1 MTDSYW
7 WQQAVAP
14 VSDSFRQQAL
24 ERQNQLT
31 KPPGSLGQL
40 EQVAVQLAALQQ
52 RVQPV
57 IQQPQ
62 LVVFAGDHGVVAQ
75 GVSAFPQ
82 AVTVAM
88 LSNFV
93 AGGAAVAVL
102 ARLHGI
108 GLSVVNCGTATPC
121 SDLAGV
127 IHQPVMAGTADFS
140 QQAAMTPEQAL
151 AALQVGA
158 AQVERLHGQGC
169 DLFMAGEMGIGNTSA
184 ASALAAVLLQQDV
197 VALTGPGT
205 GMQGE
210 ALTHKQQV
218 LAASVARARPLVRTP
233 LQALEQVGGLE
244 LAAMAGAFLRAAQ
257 LGIPVL
263 VDGFIATASALL
275 AVHLNPGV
283 RDWLLFGHR
292 SAEPGHATLLQALQ
306 AEPLIQL
313 GMRLGEGSGAAV
325 AYAVVQQ
332 ALALHNGM
340 ATFAEANIAGGGQ

>member
-1 MTDSYW
+1 MTIQAW
-7 WQQAVAP
+7 WQQPAATI
-14 VSDSFRQQAL
+14 SASFRQQAL

-52 RVQPV
+52 RVKPA
-57 IQQPQ
+57 IQNPQ

-102 ARLHGI
+102 ARLNGI
-108 GLSVVNCGTATPC
+108 GLSVVNCGTVTP
-121 SDLAGV
+121 SDHLVGV
-127 IHQPVMAGTADFS
+127 IQRPVMPGTEDFS
-140 QQAAMTPEQAL
+140 QQAAMSPEQAQQ
-151 AALQVGA
+151 ALRIGA
-158 AQVERLHGQGC
+158 EQVERLHADGC

-184 ASALAAVLLQQDV
+184 ASCLAALLLQQDV

-205 GMQGE
+205 GVQGD
-210 ALTHKQQV
+210 ALSHKQQV
-218 LAASVARARPLVRTP
+218 LAASVARAQPLVSSP

-244 LAAMAGAFLRAAQ
+244 LAAMCGAFMRAAQ

-275 AVHLNPGV
+275 AVQLNPGV

-292 SAEPGHATLLQALQ
+292 SAEPGHTALLQALE

-325 AYAVVQQ
+325 AYGVVQQ

-340 ATFAEANIAGGGQ
+340 ATFAEAGIG

>member
-1 MTDSYW
+1 MTNQLW
-7 WQQAVAP
+7 WQQPAAAV
-14 VSDSFRQQAL
+14 SESFRQQAL

-52 RVQPV
+52 RVKPAVQN
-57 IQQPQ
+57 PQ

-108 GLSVVNCGTATPC
+108 GLSVVNCGTVTPC
-121 SDLAGV
+121 EHLAGV
-127 IHQPVMAGTADFS
+127 IQCPVMPGTQDFS
-140 QQAAMTPEQAL
+140 QQAAMSPAQAQQAL
-151 AALQVGA
+151 RIGA
-158 AQVERLHGQGC
+158 EQVERLHAEGC

-184 ASALAAVLLQQDV
+184 ASCLAALLLQQDV

-205 GMQGE
+205 GVQGA
-210 ALTHKQQV
+210 ALSHKQQV
-218 LAASVARARPLVRTP
+218 LAASVARAQPLVSSP

-244 LAAMAGAFLRAAQ
+244 LAAMCGAFMRAAQ

-275 AVHLNPGV
+275 AVQLNPGV
-283 RDWLLFGHR
+283 REWLLFGHR
-292 SAEPGHATLLQALQ
+292 SAEPGHAALLQALA

-325 AYAVVQQ
+325 AYGVVQQ

-340 ATFAEANIAGGGQ
+340 ATFAEAGIG

>member
-1 MTDSYW
+1 MTNQLW
-7 WQQAVAP
+7 WQQSAAAV
-14 VSDSFRQQAL
+14 SESFRQQAL

-40 EQVAVQLAALQQ
+40 EQVAVQLAGLQQ
-52 RVQPV
+52 RVKPAVQN
-57 IQQPQ
+57 PQ

-93 AGGAAVAVL
+93 AGGAAVSVL
-102 ARLHGI
+102 ANLHAI

-121 SDLAGV
+121 ADLPGV
-127 IHQPVMAGTADFS
+127 IHCPVMPGTRDFS
-140 QQAAMTPEQAL
+140 QQAAMSPEQAQQ
-151 AALQVGA
+151 ALRIGA
-158 AQVERLHGQGC
+158 EQVERLHAEGC

-184 ASALAAVLLQQDV
+184 ASCLAALLLQQDV

-205 GMQGE
+205 GVQGD
-210 ALTHKQQV
+210 ALSHKQQV
-218 LAASVARARPLVRTP
+218 LAASVARAQPLVNTP
-233 LQALEQVGGLE
+233 MQALEQVGGLE
-244 LAAMAGAFLRAAQ
+244 LAAMCGAYIRAAQ

-275 AVHLNPGV
+275 AVQLNPGV
-283 RDWLLFGHR
+283 RDWMLFGHR
-292 SAEPGHATLLQALQ
+292 SAEPGHAALLQALQ

-325 AYAVVQQ
+325 AYGVVQQ

-340 ATFAEANIAGGGQ
+340 ATFAEAGIG

>member
-1 MTDSYW
+1 MTNQLW
-7 WQQAVAP
+7 WQQSAAAV
-14 VSDSFRQQAL
+14 SESFRQQAL

-31 KPPGSLGQL
+31 KPPGALGQL

-52 RVQPV
+52 RVKPAVQNPK
-57 IQQPQ
+57 

-93 AGGAAVAVL
+93 AGGAAVSVL
-102 ARLHGI
+102 ARMQSI

-121 SDLAGV
+121 ADLPGV
-127 IHQPVMAGTADFS
+127 IHCPVMLGTQDFS
-140 QQAAMTPEQAL
+140 QQAAMSPEQAQQ
-151 AALQVGA
+151 ALRIGA
-158 AQVERLHGQGC
+158 EQVERLHAEGC

-184 ASALAAVLLQQDV
+184 ASCLAALLLQQDV

-205 GMQGE
+205 GVQGD
-210 ALTHKQQV
+210 ALSHKQQV
-218 LAASVARARPLVRTP
+218 LAASVARAQPLVNTP
-233 LQALEQVGGLE
+233 MQALEQVGGLE
-244 LAAMAGAFLRAAQ
+244 LAAMCGAYIRAAQ

-275 AVHLNPGV
+275 AVQLNPGV
-283 RDWLLFGHR
+283 RDWMLFGHR
-292 SAEPGHATLLQALQ
+292 SAEPGHAALLQALQ

-325 AYAVVQQ
+325 AYGVVQQ

-340 ATFAEANIAGGGQ
+340 ATFAEAGIG